1 MVVGRPTTFCLGPVD
16 PEAIT
21 KALSDIRI
29 NHEPL
34 EIAMTR
40 VTTWHGVG
48 HRPYDELTLSEKVSA
63 VAVAFGPNRVGPLG
77 EVCRV
82 FEQMCRAG

>member
-21 KALSDIRI
+21 KALSEIRI

-40 VTTWHGVG
+40 VTLWHGVKG
-48 HRPYDELTLSEKVSA
+48 DRYEDLSLSEKVSA

-77 EVCRV
+77 EVCRM
-82 FEQMCRAG
+82 FERMCRAG